1 MKINI
6 SKKKKKGK
14 TKFIRMKL
22 GPNVRKIKDKGIK
35 LKRHE

>member
-6 SKKKKKGK
+6 SKKKKGQ